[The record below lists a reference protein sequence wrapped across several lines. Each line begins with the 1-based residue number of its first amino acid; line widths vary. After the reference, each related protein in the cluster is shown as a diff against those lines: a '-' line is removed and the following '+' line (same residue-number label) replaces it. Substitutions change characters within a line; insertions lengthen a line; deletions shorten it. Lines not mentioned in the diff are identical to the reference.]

1 MAQPQVH
8 QSGMHQP
15 IGDHVYT
22 ICRFHEEREWMLAE
36 IDVEANTP
44 NKWTTNQM
52 KAMTFL
58 KESHAEDII
67 ENFQLKDV
75 HIGRITVGY

>member
-1 MAQPQVH
+1 
-8 QSGMHQP
+8 
-15 IGDHVYT
+15 
-22 ICRFHEEREWMLAE
+22 
-36 IDVEANTP
+36 
-44 NKWTTNQM
+44 M